1 MRNQQ
6 YADMNSRV
14 TFKLDKDTQEIMFK
28 HFIKAERYHLFQVF
42 PLAWKIARKKIIK
55 PGLSKK
61 VTCLLD
67 GSVRIF

>member
-1 MRNQQ
+1 MNVRNQQ

-42 PLAWKIARKKIIK
+42 ALA
-55 PGLSKK
+55 
-61 VTCLLD
+61 
-67 GSVRIF
+67 